1 MGGDGLRKEGGR
13 REARPL
19 RERRPKREFEGRRS
33 EKSAFLLPFEK
44 LKTGQ
49 ASKVAD
55 IDERKTRVRGR
66 PSVSISEGGIEG
78 VERTTTRL
86 LREKKIKKQKALK
99 RGRD

>member
-1 MGGDGLRKEGGR
+1 VGGGKRDLM
-13 REARPL
+13 
-19 RERRPKREFEGRRS
+19 RERRPKRLREFEGRRS